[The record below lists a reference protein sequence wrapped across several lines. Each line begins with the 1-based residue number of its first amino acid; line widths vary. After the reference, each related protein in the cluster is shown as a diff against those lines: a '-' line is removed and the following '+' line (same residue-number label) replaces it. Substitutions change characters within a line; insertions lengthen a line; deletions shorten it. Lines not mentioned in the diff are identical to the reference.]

1 MYSVRRSP
9 GRGDK
14 YGPAMVDR
22 IRKSV
27 VFGRFFANSF
37 HGLLRIF
44 IDLEFI
50 VYLGWDPFYECSNKI
65 ISVTKLNFFETSR
78 VFKLKLP

>member
-22 IRKSV
+22 MRQSL
-27 VFGRFFANSF
+27 VFGRLLQSF

-44 IDLEFI
+44 IDLEVK